1 MKKYLIIGVAVLLTI
16 TMCNIVSIYTGIYIS
31 FNMKNEI
38 NYNAYANDGHIYLK
52 EKEQEFQIKGV
63 ELNSFYPGYDFR
75 NIILIKKDI

>member
-38 NYNAYANDGHIYLK
+38 NYNAYAMMDIY
-52 EKEQEFQIKGV
+52 I
-63 ELNSFYPGYDFR
+63 
-75 NIILIKKDI
+75 